1 MCISFCSAAAIK
13 NSIYIICTTWLDKN
27 MQSKYLNNL
36 QQQLIDLSAIRS
48 AMLMF
53 AHVKRERSLLVV
65 ALLSYMLPRS
75 FADALS
81 NIFAYSFAVR
91 LQIQLVVNETAA
103 RANVSGRQRGS
114 SDSGNNFF
122 TLLMQKLTFVR
133 RDDRT
138 TTTNGR
144 AGINVLFD

>member
-1 MCISFCSAAAIK
+1 M
-13 NSIYIICTTWLDKN
+13 
-27 MQSKYLNNL
+27 LNVC
-36 QQQLIDLSAIRS
+36 A
-48 AMLMF
+48 
-53 AHVKRERSLLVV
+53 LLVV
-65 ALLSYMLPRS
+65 ALLSYMLPRILSRPRS

-114 SDSGNNFF
+114 DSGKNFF

-138 TTTNGR
+138 TKNGR